1 MDVNNFFKIL
11 FDLIAE
17 QEQVKI
23 EYQVIKNTDKV
34 SNS

>member
-11 FDLIAE
+11 LELVAE
-17 QEQVKI
+17 QEQIKI
-23 EYQVIKNTDKV
+23 EYQVIKKNDKV

>member
-1 MDVNNFFKIL
+1 MDVDNFFKIL
-11 FDLIAE
+11 FELVSE

-23 EYQVIKNTDKV
+23 EYQIIKNKDKV

>member
-11 FDLIAE
+11 FELVSE
-17 QEQVKI
+17 QEQIKI
-23 EYQVIKNTDKV
+23 EYQIIKNDDKV

>member
-1 MDVNNFFKIL
+1 MDVDKFFKIL
-11 FDLIAE
+11 FDLVAE

-23 EYQVIKNTDKV
+23 EYQVIKNVDKV

>member
-11 FDLIAE
+11 FELVSE
-17 QEQVKI
+17 QEQIKI
-23 EYQVIKNTDKV
+23 EYHIIKSEDKV

>member
-1 MDVNNFFKIL
+1 MDVDNFFKIL
-11 FDLIAE
+11 FELISE

-23 EYQVIKNTDKV
+23 EYQIIKSVNEV

>member
-11 FDLIAE
+11 FELVSE
-17 QEQVKI
+17 QEQIKI
-23 EYQVIKNTDKV
+23 EYQIIKNEDKV

>member
-1 MDVNNFFKIL
+1 MDVDNFFKIL
-11 FDLIAE
+11 FELVSE

-23 EYQVIKNTDKV
+23 EYQIIKNEDKV